1 MSVARQT
8 DIEPDRALELS
19 GSGIT
24 PSVFRR
30 GVNAFLGLLEA
41 LTASV
46 CAAVPSVEW
55 QIEVRSR
62 SSLIGASS
70 AQDSDQS
77 KVRGVLELAGGCFG
91 PSSTRSADV
100 ARFPE
105 AAKKHVRELAMLSIE
120 TGARVGLW
128 IGRERHEV
136 EPRLA
141 KSMQSAPAR
150 ATILPGAV
158 EGHISALHD
167 RDSIY
172 FELRED
178 IGERS
183 IKCVV
188 QDDLV
193 ERCKDLWRERVTV
206 HGIVRYDRDGLPFE
220 VDVRDIVPFPPDT
233 ELPSYRD
240 VRGILR
246 KYK

>member
-1 MSVARQT
+1 MARQT
-8 DIEPDRALELS
+8 DIEADLALELI

-24 PSVFRR
+24 PTVFRR
-30 GVNAFLGLLEA
+30 GVNAFIGLLEA
-41 LTASV
+41 LTDSV
-46 CAAVPSVEW
+46 CVAAPTVEW
-55 QIEVRSR
+55 QIQVRAGSN
-62 SSLIGASS
+62 LIGASS
-70 AQDSDQS
+70 AQNSDQS

-91 PSSTRSADV
+91 PSDTGSAD
-100 ARFPE
+100 AAKFPE
-105 AAKKHVRELAMLSIE
+105 GAKKHVRELAKLSIE
-120 TGARVGLW
+120 SSTRVGLW
-128 IGRERHEV
+128 VGEERHEV

-150 ATILPGAV
+150 ATILPGTV

-167 RDSIY
+167 RDRIY

-188 QDDLV
+188 RDDLV
-193 ERCKDLWRERVTV
+193 ERCKDLWRKRVTV
-206 HGIVRYDRDGLPFE
+206 HGIVQYDRDGLPLK
-220 VDVRDIVPFPPDT
+220 VDVREIVPFPPDT